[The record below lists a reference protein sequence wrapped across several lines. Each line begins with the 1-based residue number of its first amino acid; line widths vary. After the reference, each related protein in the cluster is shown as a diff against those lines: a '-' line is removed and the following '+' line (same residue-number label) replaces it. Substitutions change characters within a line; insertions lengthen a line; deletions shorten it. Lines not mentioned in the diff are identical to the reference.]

1 MSSID
6 ARRAHEARENRRR
19 HLQQRQTVIFGSLIA
34 GLLVIGLAAGAIWAG
49 ILPAPVSIPIQ
60 SPEPEDV
67 APAPPCPPED
77 ALPVPLSEIS
87 ADVLNGTNRAG
98 LAASTS
104 ASLAERGVV
113 IGDEANAPVGFEG
126 VARIVSG
133 PSAVA
138 EAYTVAAQF
147 PEALIEL
154 DGRAEDILTITVGE
168 GFDGLLPEDSVEL
181 QEEVPLDPLPG
192 CEPVEVVEETDGEE
206 GEGDEGDGD
215 EGDGDEDGEGDDD

>member
-6 ARRAHEARENRRR
+6 AKRAHDARETRRR

-60 SPEPEDV
+60 SPEPED
-67 APAPPCPPED
+67 AAAAPPCPPGD
-77 ALPVPLSEIS
+77 ALPVPLGEIS

-98 LAASTS
+98 LAAGTS
-104 ASLAERGVV
+104 ASLAERGIV
-113 IGDEANAPVGFEG
+113 IGDEANAPVRFEG
-126 VARIVSG
+126 VVRIVTG
-133 PSAVA
+133 PTAVA

-154 DGRAEDILTITVGE
+154 DGRAEDILTVTVGE
-168 GFDGLLPEDSVEL
+168 EFDGLLPEDSVEL
-181 QEEVPLDPLPG
+181 EDEVPLDPLPG
-192 CEPVEVVEETDGEE
+192 CEPVQVVDQTDDGEDDE
-206 GEGDEGDGD
+206 ADDGEDGGDEG
-215 EGDGDEDGEGDDD
+215 ENGDGEA